1 MSSLGINLAI
11 FLRGVVCR
19 GGGGCGGREGGGIV
33 IFCTNYR
40 VGNIYR
46 LADRLITVR
55 LDVGWNSRETFD
67 H

>member
-19 GGGGCGGREGGGIV
+19 GGGGWGEGGIV

-46 LADRLITVR
+46 LADRL
-55 LDVGWNSRETFD
+55 NSQIGYRMEF
-67 H
+67 HRNV